1 MNYIIKKIKVQYKK
15 TCILSKVML
24 KYKNKIHAQVAFYI
38 YNHKQICKGGIIVLR
53 RERLTAI
60 IIGIITLGYTCFVE
74 WCTFSLTGFNFKQ
87 GLAMF
92 AVYSYISIMMGS
104 NIFYAWMY
112 GNKKSENNYIKYLVQ
127 YCIFKSIGGMLLEIA
142 IAIAIGLL
150 HIKINN
156 VEVSTKLFAV
166 MIIYELI
173 IIVCIIGAHLKANTN
188 WEKYLDE

>member
-1 MNYIIKKIKVQYKK
+1 M
-15 TCILSKVML
+15 
-24 KYKNKIHAQVAFYI
+24 
-38 YNHKQICKGGIIVLR
+38 R

-127 YCIFKSIGGMLLEIA
+127 YCIFKSIGEMLLEIA

-156 VEVSTKLFAV
+156 VEVPTKLFAI
-166 MIIYELI
+166 MIIYEFI